1 MIFGNLIK
9 ICPVWFSL
17 YLYGFWFI
25 HLSGCVGLVF
35 MKFGSFSTIIV
46 SNFTFDFSLF
56 GNLFTMELNSLALP
70 NMSLG
75 IVYFFRIYR
84 TVLWF
89 FIMS

>member
-17 YLYGFWFI
+17 YLHSFWFI

-46 SNFTFDFSLF
+46 SIFTFDFSHF
-56 GNLFTMELNSLALP
+56 GNLFTMELNSLALSS
-70 NMSLG
+70 MSAG

-84 TVLWF
+84 TVLYF
-89 FIMS
+89 L